1 MTFGSPIDKHLLLW
15 PELFE
20 NLNVTHAQ
28 GIFQARAER
37 HKLKNPTAEPDRGIE
52 WRNYYDVGDPVGFEL
67 DTARAW
73 LERQPFK
80 PFHFRQDEN
89 EKGQDGKPTCQHD
102 IGFARYMMP
111 GAAHTGYW
119 EDPVVFEHFVRDVVR
134 PSKEHPAERPQ
145 SRWTVQLFS
154 PMIPYAISFLILFA
168 GVWIFYRTVS
178 QYITP
183 PSDPLQDY
191 IRYMTLGMP
200 PEDSASIL
208 GLARSSLMVTLLVAG
223 TTLLSR
229 FPRLVREWRWFGW
242 GIVAFVTG
250 AAAYGFGMSDASANA
265 IGAVFGEKRGVFTPA
280 VCTIAVALLVGI
292 VGLLAVPKA
301 GWWKKKKKDEKGA
314 PSVPR
319 KGHAPNRRS
328 RLLLKGMRPLI
339 LSGAVV
345 ITVLIGFQ
353 MLEQKRNRSPLNDK
367 QRESARQT
375 FAGTNVLAQ
384 LSVDSPIWQAADKRL
399 QETEKLIKPNPPLWP
414 VVLTGIAFLY
424 LWWLSGLL
432 FDLAFVWQ
440 RYVRQAASLGPF
452 RECVRPKSKTAT
464 S

>member
-1 MTFGSPIDKHLLLW
+1 
-15 PELFE
+15 
-20 NLNVTHAQ
+20 
-28 GIFQARAER
+28 
-37 HKLKNPTAEPDRGIE
+37 
-52 WRNYYDVGDPVGFEL
+52 
-67 DTARAW
+67 
-73 LERQPFK
+73 
-80 PFHFRQDEN
+80 
-89 EKGQDGKPTCQHD
+89 
-102 IGFARYMMP
+102 
-111 GAAHTGYW
+111 
-119 EDPVVFEHFVRDVVR
+119 
-134 PSKEHPAERPQ
+134 
-145 SRWTVQLFS
+145 
-154 PMIPYAISFLILFA
+154 
-168 GVWIFYRTVS
+168 
-178 QYITP
+178 
-183 PSDPLQDY
+183 
-191 IRYMTLGMP
+191 
-200 PEDSASIL
+200 
-208 GLARSSLMVTLLVAG
+208 MVTLLVAG

-229 FPRLVREWRWFGW
+229 FPRLVRELKWFVW
-242 GIVAFVTG
+242 GIAAFATG
-250 AAAYGFGMSDASANA
+250 AAAYVFGMSDGSANA
-265 IGAVFGEKRGVFTPA
+265 IGAVFGEKQGVVTPA

-301 GWWKKKKKDEKGA
+301 GWWKKKKKDA
-314 PSVPR
+314 PTVPR

-353 MLEQKRNRSPLNDK
+353 MVEQKRNRSPLNGE

-384 LSVDSPIWQAADKRL
+384 LSTNSPIWQAAEKRL

-414 VVLTGIAFLY
+414 VVLTGMAFLY